1 MPGRG
6 ALILVV
12 GPSGVGKDTLLEGA
26 AAALASTGR
35 FHFARRAITRPAEA
49 DGEDHLPMTE
59 ADFVK
64 AEAEGA
70 FLLSWRAHGLCYGI
84 PREPAET
91 LRGEGAAIVANVSR
105 TVIDEA
111 RSRLQPVA
119 VVQVAASQ
127 EVLAARLAGRGR
139 EDATAIEARLARADA
154 VDVTGP
160 DVATVM
166 NDATVEVGVA
176 RMVAALEAASAP
188 EWEAAE

>member
-26 AAALASTGR
+26 AAALARTGR

-49 DGEDHLPMTE
+49 GGEDHLPMAE
-59 ADFVK
+59 ADFLR

-84 PREPAET
+84 PSGPAET
-91 LRGEGAAIVANVSR
+91 LRGDGTAIVANVSR

-111 RSRLQPVA
+111 RNRLQPVA
-119 VVQVAASQ
+119 VVQVAASRDA
-127 EVLAARLAGRGR
+127 LAARLADRGR
-139 EDATAIEARLARADA
+139 EDPADIEARLARAA
-154 VDVTGP
+154 AIEVAGP
-160 DVATVM
+160 DVVTVM
-166 NDATVEVGVA
+166 NDGTVAAGVA
-176 RMVAALEAASAP
+176 RMVEALEAASAP